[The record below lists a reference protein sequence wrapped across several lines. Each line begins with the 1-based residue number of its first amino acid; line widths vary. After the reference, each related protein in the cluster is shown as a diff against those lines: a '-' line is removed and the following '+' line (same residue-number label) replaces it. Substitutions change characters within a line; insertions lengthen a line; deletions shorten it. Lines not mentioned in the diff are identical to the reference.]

1 MVATGFYKK
10 TTEKTM
16 NEAIKRDILK
26 KIESYETIII
36 IRHIRP
42 DGDAVGSTLGLREIL
57 RLTYPEK
64 RILCVN
70 EDYSEYMAFLGNED
84 QPIKDEEYANA
95 LVIAIDTAST
105 DRLSNKKFA
114 LGKEL
119 IKIDHHI
126 DIAPYG
132 DLSWVEDFRSSAC
145 EMIADFYNT
154 HKNVLKINSFAATC
168 IYAGMVTDTGR
179 FKYEVS
185 GETMRLAGV
194 LLDIGI
200 DTETLYAHLTL
211 EDFDYYK
218 FEAYIFSKIKM
229 TENGVAYLY
238 VTKAMKQKLGLSNEQ
253 ASSAIS
259 FIDSIKGSLIWAAFI
274 DNDDGTIR
282 VRLRSRFLDINTLA
296 ERFHGGGHAKAAGA
310 TCYSKKEMN
319 ALIAEADTILKEY
332 KETHENWL

>member
-1 MVATGFYKK
+1 
-10 TTEKTM
+10 M
-16 NEAIKRDILK
+16 NEIQRRILH
-26 KIESYETIII
+26 KIEEYQTIII

-64 RILCVN
+64 RIFTIN

-84 QPIKDEEYANA
+84 EAITDEEYANA
-95 LVIAIDTAST
+95 LVIAVDTASV
-105 DRLSNKKFA
+105 DRLSNKKYA
-114 LGKEL
+114 LAKEL

-132 DLSWVEDFRSSAC
+132 DISWVEDYRSSAC
-145 EMIADFYNT
+145 EMIADFYASN
-154 HKNVLKINSFAATC
+154 KDVLKINSFAATC

-185 GETMRLAGV
+185 GETMRLAGI

-200 DTETLYAHLTL
+200 DTETLFAHLTL
-211 EDFDYYK
+211 EDFSYYK
-218 FEAYIFSKIKM
+218 FEAYVFSKIKM
-229 TENGVAYLY
+229 TESGVTYLY
-238 VTKAMKQKLGLSNEQ
+238 VTNKMKEKLGLSNEQ
-253 ASSAIS
+253 ASSAVS
-259 FIDSIKGSLIWAAFI
+259 FIDGIKGSLIWAAFI

-319 ALIAEADTILKEY
+319 KLIAEADLLLKEY
-332 KETHENWL
+332 KATHEGWL